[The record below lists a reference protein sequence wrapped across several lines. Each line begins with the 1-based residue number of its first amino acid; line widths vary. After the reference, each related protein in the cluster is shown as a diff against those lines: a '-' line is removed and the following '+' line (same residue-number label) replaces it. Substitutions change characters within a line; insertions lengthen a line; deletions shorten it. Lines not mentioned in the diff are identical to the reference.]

1 MSTEAAVQTATLLS
15 NRVGQSLAG
24 VTSLLEPPERA
35 DVMAQAG
42 ASSLPVIL
50 LEETNDLQR
59 KTYECVEK
67 VATILQSQLDLAEE
81 AKRRARDQAAEL
93 RKERASGG
101 GAPLGI
107 TGTPSGDDAGI
118 FGLSGDQL
126 KNLLTLGFGS
136 VFTVSALKS
145 AFKKFGGKLLRG
157 GAVASLVSLIA
168 DPVINFIDK
177 ELALEL
183 DDQTKKDIEFSLV
196 GTAAGYYLGGIP
208 GAIIGGTLPYISRV
222 GSFIAGKLNAN
233 EVKDSDFAA
242 TALGGGLAAYFTAG
256 KVGALLKLSTIP
268 RVATF
273 GAALASVPV
282 MIAVGAGVA
291 LGVGVTYLA
300 KKIDEYQEMTLNK
313 LEKTTEKLDREMGEW
328 AAREEEGLFER
339 FGINL
344 GQLSALG
351 EAKVAAQEASEQLG
365 QDKEKFLANEGMQT
379 KLSALATT
387 MLNYS
392 DEALGTILKDGTK
405 ATNFL
410 DTVENLKNIAAKGG
424 FGDDSKQIFE
434 SLAAFSDRVQNVAI
448 KLVDDGVKLSSTGTA
463 VALNK
468 EGIGGDQL
476 ENLAGKEEKL
486 ESLKKE
492 KQLKEIELEQAKKDL
507 EDAQTRNDGIFF
519 DTKEVNDLQ
528 AKIKTLES
536 EIDGRNNPMNL
547 ENQIRRIESSMQKF
561 GTTNGLL
568 YNLDELREL
577 YKGDEKTL
585 KAIIQRSIDQSGT
598 GFLQEQQK
606 ANETKPENLSP
617 VVISDNKVQTQNNNA
632 KSVTYV
638 SRLNHLGDPIIVR
651 EGYTYGL

>member
-42 ASSLPVIL
+42 ASALPVVL
-50 LEETNDLQR
+50 LEETNELQR

>member
-42 ASSLPVIL
+42 ASALPVVL
-50 LEETNDLQR
+50 LEETNELQR

-183 DDQTKKDIEFSLV
+183 DDKTKKDIEFSLV